1 MTSTKIR
8 STQLSVFL
16 TPTLY
21 NSKTSTNFIFLN
33 NTHAHNHVMGIL
45 GVNLTTASL
54 PWSEFCQSVSRW
66 QSERCSSSESPT
78 RTPTSSDTSAQNETT
93 SSPTSPSSCA
103 PQLCNR
109 LALQW
114 TVTEISA
121 LTVNWIISK
130 TFVLSVFTAVCGR
143 AVLLSWAESYNSAG
157 TDHVWPLTS
166 PLTQYRSETHT
177 HTRIFT
183 YTINSIYSIYTI
195 IFFKTYLSFIRLV
208 HRDLKPRNILLSGPS
223 ALGRVRALISDF
235 GLCKKIPDGR
245 SSFSLRSGIPGTEGW
260 IAPEVLRDNPE
271 NKPVGCK
278 HLYKNC

>member
-1 MTSTKIR
+1 
-8 STQLSVFL
+8 
-16 TPTLY
+16 
-21 NSKTSTNFIFLN
+21 
-33 NTHAHNHVMGIL
+33 MGIL

-66 QSERCSSSESPT
+66 QSERCSSCESPT
-78 RTPTSSDTSAQNETT
+78 RTPTSSDTSAQSETT

-143 AVLLSWAESYNSAG
+143 SVLLSWAESYNSAG

-166 PLTQYRSETHT
+166 PLTQYRSETHART
-177 HTRIFT
+177 HA
-183 YTINSIYSIYTI
+183 
-195 IFFKTYLSFIRLV
+195 YLHTLLLTFPPSFIRLV